1 MKGVVFVELLEMA
14 EETFGM
20 AKADEII
27 QGANLPNGGAYTAV
41 GTYPHE
47 EAVNILVSA
56 NKVTGIE
63 IPVLLK
69 QFGHHLFGVFSK
81 GYPAFF
87 EGMSHPFD
95 LLEKVDDYIH
105 IEVLKLYPDAQLPRF
120 DHTREDNVL
129 RLTYISP
136 RQMSSLAEGLI
147 EASAEHF
154 KTPLDIQMKTL
165 DGDGSR
171 VLFIITAEK

>member
-1 MKGVVFVELLEMA
+1 MKGVVFVEILEMV
-14 EETFGM
+14 EEVFGM

-27 QGANLPNGGAYTAV
+27 QGANLPHGGAYTAV

-56 NKVTGIE
+56 NKVTGVE
-63 IPVLLK
+63 IPVMLN
-69 QFGHHLFGVFSK
+69 QFGHHLFGVFAK

-87 EGMSHPFD
+87 EGMAHPFD

-120 DHTREDNVL
+120 DHEREDNVL

-147 EASAEHF
+147 EASAKHF
-154 KTPLDIQMKTL
+154 NVPLDIQMRTL
-165 DGDGSR
+165 DSDGSR
-171 VLFIITAEK
+171 VLFILTSPK